1 MEKGE
6 LEVVLDLPG
15 HSNRS
20 LGFVTKFGRGEE
32 VGSRVVIVPVPRY
45 FLVSVL
51 RTLPI
56 NLPQYPEGLR

>member
-32 VGSRVVIVPVPRY
+32 A
-45 FLVSVL
+45 VL
-51 RTLPI
+51 RRSELGSNQSERAAGRI
-56 NLPQYPEGLR
+56 HLRSSI